1 MQKLLENSQ
10 LDPSGSQTWNS
21 RFPLQEKGNSVD
33 VFIGSKKLCLPGW
46 WKKTLTEA
54 KDKAL

>member
-33 VFIGSKKLCLPGW
+33 VFFWL
-46 WKKTLTEA
+46 KKTLSSRLVE
-54 KDKAL
+54 KAPTWSER